1 MTDINHDNTVYPSS
15 SFSGSPYLY
24 GQVYTPSPDT
34 RLTQI
39 KDLAVPQLVRRTN
52 GRYTI
57 RFRFKGATSP
67 FLSVSTRSTDR
78 RTATMRQR
86 ELAATAKAFMLDRQ
100 EVSLQELTTHL
111 KSMAEQFLTDET
123 NDYWNGLEVATLV
136 DEKSNLK
143 ELAATQALS
152 LDQQKG
158 IRLALEVLTAA
169 QQRVDTGDTSGLIKL
184 TDGGG
189 DDNNHTD
196 ESTIGDS
203 TAILNN
209 EQGDRPA
216 VFTQVTA
223 PCSHSER
230 PAVESQPEVIHF
242 RPLESSRLDVNL
254 TSRRFKSLILQPSV
268 VFQELVTS
276 LLAEKVQILKS
287 SSYKDLS
294 SSLNTVSRFLPED
307 MDLMSRS
314 GWLAVRDAMLASE
327 VRPSTIN
334 KLLTKAKMCLD
345 YGLMNGQLEGRNPIE
360 RMKLTKDI
368 DSKRRAF
375 TDEELERLLV
385 RVEAEYQFTRHTAH
399 TTSEARRWASL
410 VSVITGA
417 RAAEVCH
424 LTKRDIVTLDNGL
437 VCIDIN
443 EDGEGKSVKNKH
455 SVRLVPLTDGA
466 YGFDLASFLEWV
478 YMQPEDEGPLF
489 GMTPSA
495 YSSWFNSRVITEA
508 LPDAENVSLHSLR
521 HWLATRMKERGVNL
535 VDAQGILGH
544 SSQSITYDLY
554 GKGHAV
560 GRLAEVLKTALL

>member
-1 MTDINHDNTVYPSS
+1 
-15 SFSGSPYLY
+15 
-24 GQVYTPSPDT
+24 
-34 RLTQI
+34 
-39 KDLAVPQLVRRTN
+39 
-52 GRYTI
+52 
-57 RFRFKGATSP
+57 
-67 FLSVSTRSTDR
+67 
-78 RTATMRQR
+78 MRQR
-86 ELAATAKAFMLDRQ
+86 ELAATAKAFMLDRP
-100 EVSLQELTTHL
+100 EVSLQELTEHL
-111 KSMAEQFLTDET
+111 RSMAEQFLTDASD
-123 NDYWNGLEVATLV
+123 DYWNGLEVATLV

-169 QQRVDTGDTSGLIKL
+169 QQRVDTGDTSGLIDIVMNNP
-184 TDGGG
+184 TDY
-189 DDNNHTD
+189 
-196 ESTIGDS
+196 STICDS
-203 TAILNN
+203 MAILSN
-209 EQGDRPA
+209 EQGVSTE
-216 VFTQVTA
+216 VFTQ
-223 PCSHSER
+223 ER
-230 PAVESQPEVIHF
+230 QPEVAICSF
-242 RPLESSRLDVNL
+242 S
-254 TSRRFKSLILQPSV
+254 
-268 VFQELVTS
+268 ELVSS
-276 LLAEKVQILKS
+276 LLAEKVQTLKS

-314 GWLAVRDAMLASE
+314 EWLAVRDAMLASE

-360 RMKLTKDI
+360 RMKLTKDT

-385 RVEAEYQFTRHTAH
+385 RVESEYQFTRHTAH

-410 VSVITGA
+410 VSVVTGA
-417 RAAEVCH
+417 RSAEVCH

-443 EDGEGKSVKNKH
+443 EDGDGKSVKNKH

-466 YGFDLASFLEWV
+466 YGFDLTSFLSWV
-478 YMQPEDEGPLF
+478 DMQPDEGPLF

-495 YSSWFNSRVITEA
+495 YSSWFNSRVLTEA
-508 LPDAENVSLHSLR
+508 LGDSQDVSLHSLR
-521 HWLATRMKERGVNL
+521 HWLATRMKKRGVNL

-560 GRLAEVLKTALL
+560 GRLADVLKTALL

>member
-24 GQVYTPSPDT
+24 GQVYTSSPDT

-39 KDLAVPQLVRRTN
+39 NLLSVAKPQLVRRAN

-57 RFRFKGATSP
+57 RFRLKGQTTP

-78 RTATMRQR
+78 RVATMRQR
-86 ELAATAKAFMLDRQ
+86 ELAATAKAFMLDRP
-100 EVSLQELTTHL
+100 EVSLQELTEHL
-111 KSMAEQFLTDET
+111 RSMAEQFLTDASD
-123 NDYWNGLEVATLV
+123 DYWNGLEVATLV

-169 QQRVDTGDTSGLIKL
+169 QQRVDTGDTSGLIDIVMNNP
-184 TDGGG
+184 TDY
-189 DDNNHTD
+189 
-196 ESTIGDS
+196 STICDS
-203 TAILNN
+203 MAILSN
-209 EQGDRPA
+209 EQGVSPE
-216 VFTQVTA
+216 VFTQ
-223 PCSHSER
+223 ER
-230 PAVESQPEVIHF
+230 QPEVAICSF
-242 RPLESSRLDVNL
+242 S
-254 TSRRFKSLILQPSV
+254 
-268 VFQELVTS
+268 ELVSS
-276 LLAEKVQILKS
+276 LLAEKVQTLKT

-314 GWLAVRDAMLASE
+314 EWLAVRDAMLAAE

-455 SVRLVPLTDGA
+455 SVRLVPLTDGVH
-466 YGFDLASFLEWV
+466 GFDLASFLSWV
-478 YMQPEDEGPLF
+478 DTQPDEGPLF

-495 YSSWFNSRVITEA
+495 YSSWFNSRVMTEA
-508 LPDAENVSLHSLR
+508 LGDAENVSLHSLR

>member
-1 MTDINHDNTVYPSS
+1 
-15 SFSGSPYLY
+15 
-24 GQVYTPSPDT
+24 
-34 RLTQI
+34 
-39 KDLAVPQLVRRTN
+39 
-52 GRYTI
+52 
-57 RFRFKGATSP
+57 
-67 FLSVSTRSTDR
+67 
-78 RTATMRQR
+78 MRQR
-86 ELAATAKAFMLDRQ
+86 ELAATAKAFMLDRP
-100 EVSLQELTTHL
+100 EVSLQELTEHL
-111 KSMAEQFLTDET
+111 RSMAEQFLTDASD
-123 NDYWNGLEVATLV
+123 DYWNGLEVATLV

-184 TDGGG
+184 IDGGVSQLT

-196 ESTIGDS
+196 YSTIGDS
-203 TAILNN
+203 MAILSN
-209 EQGDRPA
+209 EQGFSPQ

-230 PAVESQPEVIHF
+230 
-242 RPLESSRLDVNL
+242 
-254 TSRRFKSLILQPSV
+254 QPSV
-268 VFQELVTS
+268 VFSSLVSS
-276 LLAEKVQILKS
+276 LLAEKVQTLKS

-294 SSLNTVSRFLPED
+294 SSLNTVSRFLTTG

-314 GWLAVRDAMLASE
+314 EWLAVRDAMLAAE

-385 RVEAEYQFTRHTAH
+385 RVESEYQFTRHTAH

-410 VSVITGA
+410 VSVVTGA
-417 RAAEVCH
+417 RSAEVCH
-424 LTKRDIVTLDNGL
+424 LTKRDVVTLDNGL

-443 EDGEGKSVKNKH
+443 EDGDGKSVKNKH

-466 YGFDLASFLEWV
+466 CGLDLKSFLEWV
-478 YMQPEDEGPLF
+478 DMQPDEGPLF

-495 YSSWFNSRVITEA
+495 YSSWFNSRVLTEA

>member
-1 MTDINHDNTVYPSS
+1 MVFSS
-15 SFSGSPYLY
+15 
-24 GQVYTPSPDT
+24 
-34 RLTQI
+34 
-39 KDLAVPQLVRRTN
+39 LV
-52 GRYTI
+52 
-57 RFRFKGATSP
+57 S
-67 FLSVSTRSTDR
+67 
-78 RTATMRQR
+78 
-86 ELAATAKAFMLDRQ
+86 
-100 EVSLQELTTHL
+100 
-111 KSMAEQFLTDET
+111 
-123 NDYWNGLEVATLV
+123 
-136 DEKSNLK
+136 
-143 ELAATQALS
+143 
-152 LDQQKG
+152 
-158 IRLALEVLTAA
+158 
-169 QQRVDTGDTSGLIKL
+169 
-184 TDGGG
+184 
-189 DDNNHTD
+189 
-196 ESTIGDS
+196 
-203 TAILNN
+203 
-209 EQGDRPA
+209 
-216 VFTQVTA
+216 
-223 PCSHSER
+223 
-230 PAVESQPEVIHF
+230 
-242 RPLESSRLDVNL
+242 
-254 TSRRFKSLILQPSV
+254 
-268 VFQELVTS
+268 S
-276 LLAEKVQILKS
+276 LLAEKVQTLKS

-314 GWLAVRDAMLASE
+314 EWLAVRDAMLASE

-385 RVEAEYQFTRHTAH
+385 RVESEYQFTRHTAH

-410 VSVITGA
+410 VSVVTGA
-417 RAAEVCH
+417 RSAEVCH

-437 VCIDIN
+437 TCIDIN
-443 EDGEGKSVKNKH
+443 EDGDGKSVKNKH

-466 YGFDLASFLEWV
+466 CGFDLKSFLEWV
-478 YMQPEDEGPLF
+478 DTQPDDGGPLF

-495 YSSWFNSRVITEA
+495 YSSWFNSRVLTEA
-508 LPDAENVSLHSLR
+508 LGDAENVSLHSLR

>member
-1 MTDINHDNTVYPSS
+1 MTDINHDKTVYLSS

-39 KDLAVPQLVRRTN
+39 NLLGVAKPQLVRRAN

-57 RFRFKGATSP
+57 RFRLKGQTTP

-78 RTATMRQR
+78 RVATMRQR
-86 ELAATAKAFMLDRQ
+86 ELAATAKAFMLDRP
-100 EVSLQELTTHL
+100 EVSLQELTEHL
-111 KSMAEQFLTDET
+111 RSMAEQFLTDASD
-123 NDYWNGLEVATLV
+123 DYWNGLEVATLV

-184 TDGGG
+184 I

-196 ESTIGDS
+196 YSTIGDS
-203 TAILNN
+203 TSILKN
-209 EQGDRPA
+209 EQGDRPV
-216 VFTQVTA
+216 VFTQ
-223 PCSHSER
+223 ER
-230 PAVESQPEVIHF
+230 QPEVTICSF
-242 RPLESSRLDVNL
+242 S
-254 TSRRFKSLILQPSV
+254 
-268 VFQELVTS
+268 ELVSS
-276 LLAEKVQILKS
+276 LLAEKVQTLKS

-314 GWLAVRDAMLASE
+314 EWLAVRDAMLASE

-399 TTSEARRWASL
+399 TTSEARRWATL
-410 VSVITGA
+410 VSVVTGA
-417 RAAEVCH
+417 RSAEVCH
-424 LTKRDIVTLDNGL
+424 LIKRDIVTIDKM

-443 EDGEGKSVKNKH
+443 EDGDGKSVKNKH

-466 YGFDLASFLEWV
+466 YGFDLTSFLSWV
-478 YMQPEDEGPLF
+478 DAQPDDGPLF

-495 YSSWFNSRVITEA
+495 YSSWFNSRVLTEA
-508 LPDAENVSLHSLR
+508 LPDADNVSLHSLR

-535 VDAQGILGH
+535 VYAQGILGH

-560 GRLAEVLKTALL
+560 GRLADALNLALVGM

>member
-1 MTDINHDNTVYPSS
+1 
-15 SFSGSPYLY
+15 
-24 GQVYTPSPDT
+24 
-34 RLTQI
+34 
-39 KDLAVPQLVRRTN
+39 
-52 GRYTI
+52 
-57 RFRFKGATSP
+57 
-67 FLSVSTRSTDR
+67 
-78 RTATMRQR
+78 MRQR
-86 ELAATAKAFMLDRQ
+86 ELAATAKAFMLDRP
-100 EVSLQELTTHL
+100 EVSLQELTEHL
-111 KSMAEQFLTDET
+111 RSMAEQFLTDASD
-123 NDYWNGLEVATLV
+123 DYWNGLEVATLV

-184 TDGGG
+184 IDGGVSQLT

-196 ESTIGDS
+196 YSTIGDS
-203 TAILNN
+203 TSILKN
-209 EQGDRPA
+209 EQGDRPV
-216 VFTQVTA
+216 VFTQ
-223 PCSHSER
+223 ER
-230 PAVESQPEVIHF
+230 QPEVTIA
-242 RPLESSRLDVNL
+242 D
-254 TSRRFKSLILQPSV
+254 QPAICS
-268 VFQELVTS
+268 FSELVSS
-276 LLAEKVQILKS
+276 LLAEKVQTLKS

-314 GWLAVRDAMLASE
+314 EWLAVRDAMLASE

-360 RMKLTKDI
+360 RMKLTKDV

-399 TTSEARRWASL
+399 TTSEARRWATL
-410 VSVITGA
+410 VSVVTGA
-417 RAAEVCH
+417 RSAEVCH
-424 LTKRDIVTLDNGL
+424 LIKRDIVTIEKM

-443 EDGEGKSVKNKH
+443 EDGDGKSVKNKH

-466 YGFDLASFLEWV
+466 YGFDLTSFLSWV
-478 YMQPEDEGPLF
+478 DAQPDDGPLF

-495 YSSWFNSRVITEA
+495 YSSWFNSRVLTEA
-508 LPDAENVSLHSLR
+508 LPDADNVSLHSLR

-560 GRLAEVLKTALL
+560 GRLADALNLALVGM

>member
-1 MTDINHDNTVYPSS
+1 
-15 SFSGSPYLY
+15 
-24 GQVYTPSPDT
+24 
-34 RLTQI
+34 
-39 KDLAVPQLVRRTN
+39 
-52 GRYTI
+52 
-57 RFRFKGATSP
+57 
-67 FLSVSTRSTDR
+67 
-78 RTATMRQR
+78 MRQR
-86 ELAATAKAFMLDRQ
+86 ELAATAKAFMLDRP
-100 EVSLQELTTHL
+100 EVSLQELTEHL
-111 KSMAEQFLTDET
+111 RSMAEQFLTDASD
-123 NDYWNGLEVATLV
+123 DYWNGLEVATLV

-184 TDGGG
+184 I

-196 ESTIGDS
+196 YSTIGDS
-203 TAILNN
+203 TSILKN
-209 EQGDRPA
+209 EQGDRPV
-216 VFTQVTA
+216 VFTQ
-223 PCSHSER
+223 ER
-230 PAVESQPEVIHF
+230 QPEVTICSF
-242 RPLESSRLDVNL
+242 S
-254 TSRRFKSLILQPSV
+254 
-268 VFQELVTS
+268 ELVSS
-276 LLAEKVQILKS
+276 LLAEKVQTLKS

-314 GWLAVRDAMLASE
+314 EWLAVRDAMLASE

-360 RMKLTKDI
+360 RMKLTKDV

-399 TTSEARRWASL
+399 TTSEARRWATL
-410 VSVITGA
+410 VSVVTGA
-417 RAAEVCH
+417 RSAEVCH
-424 LTKRDIVTLDNGL
+424 LIKRDIVTIDKM

-443 EDGEGKSVKNKH
+443 EDGDGKSVKNKH

-466 YGFDLASFLEWV
+466 YGFDLTSFLSWV
-478 YMQPEDEGPLF
+478 DAQPDDGPLF

-495 YSSWFNSRVITEA
+495 YSSWFNSRVLTEA
-508 LPDAENVSLHSLR
+508 LPDADNVSLHSLR
-521 HWLATRMKERGVNL
+521 HWLATHMKERGVNL

-560 GRLAEVLKTALL
+560 GRLADALNLALVGM

>member
-1 MTDINHDNTVYPSS
+1 MTDINYDNTVYPSS

-24 GQVYTPSPDT
+24 QQVYTSSPDT

-39 KDLAVPQLVRRTN
+39 SLLSVAKPQLVRRAN

-57 RFRFKGATSP
+57 RFRLKGQTTP

-78 RTATMRQR
+78 RVATMRQR
-86 ELAATAKAFMLDRQ
+86 ELAATAKAFMLDRP
-100 EVSLQELTTHL
+100 EVSLQELTDHL
-111 KSMAEQFLTDET
+111 RSMAEQFLTDASD
-123 NDYWNGLEVATLV
+123 DYWNGLEVATLV

-169 QQRVDTGDTSGLIKL
+169 QQRVDTGDTSGLIDIVMNNP
-184 TDGGG
+184 TDY
-189 DDNNHTD
+189 
-196 ESTIGDS
+196 STICDS
-203 TAILNN
+203 MAILSN
-209 EQGDRPA
+209 EQGVSPE
-216 VFTQVTA
+216 VFTQ
-223 PCSHSER
+223 ER
-230 PAVESQPEVIHF
+230 QPEVAICSF
-242 RPLESSRLDVNL
+242 S
-254 TSRRFKSLILQPSV
+254 
-268 VFQELVTS
+268 ELVSS
-276 LLAEKVQILKS
+276 LLAEKVQTLKS

-314 GWLAVRDAMLASE
+314 EWLAVRDAMLASE

-410 VSVITGA
+410 VSVVSGA
-417 RAAEVCH
+417 RSAEVCH

-437 VCIDIN
+437 TCIDIN
-443 EDGEGKSVKNKH
+443 EDGDGKSVKNKH

-466 YGFDLASFLEWV
+466 CGLDLKSFLEWV
-478 YMQPEDEGPLF
+478 DTQPDDGGPLF

-495 YSSWFNSRVITEA
+495 YSSWFNSRVLTEA
-508 LPDAENVSLHSLR
+508 LGDAENVSLHSLR

>member
-24 GQVYTPSPDT
+24 QQVYTSSPDT

-39 KDLAVPQLVRRTN
+39 NLLSVAKPQLVRRAN

-57 RFRFKGATSP
+57 RFRLKGQTTP

-78 RTATMRQR
+78 RVATMRQR
-86 ELAATAKAFMLDRQ
+86 ELAATAKSFMLDRPD
-100 EVSLQELTTHL
+100 VSLQELTDHL
-111 KSMAEQFLTDET
+111 RSMAEQFLTDASD
-123 NDYWNGLEVATLV
+123 DYWNGLEVATLV

-169 QQRVDTGDTSGLIKL
+169 QQRVDTGDISGLIDIVMNNP
-184 TDGGG
+184 TDY
-189 DDNNHTD
+189 
-196 ESTIGDS
+196 STICDS
-203 TAILNN
+203 MAILSN
-209 EQGDRPA
+209 EQGVSTE
-216 VFTQVTA
+216 VFTQE
-223 PCSHSER
+223 C
-230 PAVESQPEVIHF
+230 QPEVAICSF
-242 RPLESSRLDVNL
+242 S
-254 TSRRFKSLILQPSV
+254 
-268 VFQELVTS
+268 ELVSS
-276 LLAEKVQILKS
+276 LLAEKVQTLKS

-314 GWLAVRDAMLASE
+314 EWLAVRDAMLASE

-360 RMKLTKDI
+360 RMKLTKDT

-375 TDEELERLLV
+375 TDDELEGLLG
-385 RVEAEYQFTRHTAH
+385 RVEAEYQFTRHTAQ
-399 TTSEARRWASL
+399 TSSEARRWASL
-410 VSVITGA
+410 VSVVTGA
-417 RAAEVCH
+417 RSAEVCH

-478 YMQPEDEGPLF
+478 YMQPDEGPLF

-495 YSSWFNSRVITEA
+495 YSSWFNSRVLTEA

>member
-1 MTDINHDNTVYPSS
+1 
-15 SFSGSPYLY
+15 
-24 GQVYTPSPDT
+24 
-34 RLTQI
+34 
-39 KDLAVPQLVRRTN
+39 
-52 GRYTI
+52 
-57 RFRFKGATSP
+57 
-67 FLSVSTRSTDR
+67 
-78 RTATMRQR
+78 MRQR
-86 ELAATAKAFMLDRQ
+86 ELAATAKAFMLDRP
-100 EVSLQELTTHL
+100 EVSLQELTAHL
-111 KSMAEQFLTDET
+111 RSMAEQFLTDASD
-123 NDYWNGLEVATLV
+123 DYWNGLEVATLV

-184 TDGGG
+184 TDGGVSQLT
-189 DDNNHTD
+189 DDNNLTD
-196 ESTIGDS
+196 DSTIGDYTS
-203 TAILNN
+203 ILNN

-216 VFTQVTA
+216 VFTQ
-223 PCSHSER
+223 ER
-230 PAVESQPEVIHF
+230 QS
-242 RPLESSRLDVNL
+242 
-254 TSRRFKSLILQPSV
+254 SV
-268 VFQELVTS
+268 VFSSLVSS
-276 LLAEKVQILKS
+276 LLAEKVQTLKT

-314 GWLAVRDAMLASE
+314 GWLAVRNSMLASE

-345 YGLMNGQLEGRNPIE
+345 YALMNGHLEGRNPIE
-360 RMKLTKDI
+360 RMKLVKDI

-375 TDEELERLLV
+375 TDEELDRLLG
-385 RVEAEYQFTRHTAH
+385 RVESEYQFTRHTAH

-466 YGFDLASFLEWV
+466 YGFDLASFLSWV
-478 YMQPEDEGPLF
+478 DTQPDEGPLF

-495 YSSWFNSRVITEA
+495 YSSWFNSRVMTEA
-508 LPDAENVSLHSLR
+508 LGDAENVSLHSLR
-521 HWLATRMKERGVNL
+521 HWLATCMKERGVNL

>member
-24 GQVYTPSPDT
+24 QQVYTSSPDT

-39 KDLAVPQLVRRTN
+39 NLLSVAKPQLVRRAN

-57 RFRFKGATSP
+57 RFRLKGQTTP

-78 RTATMRQR
+78 RVATMRQR
-86 ELAATAKAFMLDRQ
+86 ELAATAKAFMLDRP
-100 EVSLQELTTHL
+100 EVSLQELTEHL
-111 KSMAEQFLTDET
+111 RSMAEQFLTDASD
-123 NDYWNGLEVATLV
+123 DYWNGLEVATLV

-184 TDGGG
+184 I
-189 DDNNHTD
+189 DDNNLTD
-196 ESTIGDS
+196 DSTIGDS
-203 TAILNN
+203 TSILNN

-216 VFTQVTA
+216 VFTQ
-223 PCSHSER
+223 ER
-230 PAVESQPEVIHF
+230 QS
-242 RPLESSRLDVNL
+242 
-254 TSRRFKSLILQPSV
+254 SV
-268 VFQELVTS
+268 VFSSLVSS
-276 LLAEKVQILKS
+276 LLAEKVQTLKT

-314 GWLAVRDAMLASE
+314 GWLAVRDSMLASE

-385 RVEAEYQFTRHTAH
+385 RVESEYQFTRHTAH

-410 VSVITGA
+410 VSVVTGA
-417 RAAEVCH
+417 RSAEVCH

-443 EDGEGKSVKNKH
+443 EDGDGKSVKNKH

-466 YGFDLASFLEWV
+466 CGLDLKSFLEWV
-478 YMQPEDEGPLF
+478 DMQPDEGPLF

-495 YSSWFNSRVITEA
+495 YSSWFNSRVLTEA
-508 LPDAENVSLHSLR
+508 LGDSQDVSLHSLR

-560 GRLAEVLKTALL
+560 QRLAEVLKTALL

>member
-1 MTDINHDNTVYPSS
+1 
-15 SFSGSPYLY
+15 
-24 GQVYTPSPDT
+24 
-34 RLTQI
+34 
-39 KDLAVPQLVRRTN
+39 
-52 GRYTI
+52 
-57 RFRFKGATSP
+57 
-67 FLSVSTRSTDR
+67 
-78 RTATMRQR
+78 MRQR
-86 ELAATAKAFMLDRQ
+86 ELAATAKAFMLDKPD
-100 EVSLQELTTHL
+100 VSLQELTAHL
-111 KSMAEQFLTDET
+111 RSMAEQFLTDASD
-123 NDYWNGLEVATLV
+123 DYWNGLEVATLV

-184 TDGGG
+184 IDGGVSQLT

-196 ESTIGDS
+196 YSTISDS
-203 TAILNN
+203 TSILKN
-209 EQGDRPA
+209 EQGGRPA
-216 VFTQVTA
+216 VFTQ
-223 PCSHSER
+223 ER
-230 PAVESQPEVIHF
+230 
-242 RPLESSRLDVNL
+242 
-254 TSRRFKSLILQPSV
+254 QPSV
-268 VFQELVTS
+268 VFSSLVSS
-276 LLAEKVQILKS
+276 LLAEKVQTLKS

-294 SSLNTVSRFLPED
+294 SSLNTVSRFLPEN

-314 GWLAVRDAMLASE
+314 EWLAVRDAMLAAE

-345 YGLMNGQLEGRNPIE
+345 YALMNGHLEGRNPIE
-360 RMKLTKDI
+360 RMKLVKDV

-375 TDEELERLLV
+375 TDEELEGLLI

-399 TTSEARRWASL
+399 TSSEARRWASL
-410 VSVITGA
+410 VSVVTGA
-417 RAAEVCH
+417 RSAEVCH

-466 YGFDLASFLEWV
+466 YGFDLASFLSWV
-478 YMQPEDEGPLF
+478 NTQSDEGPLF

-495 YSSWFNSRVITEA
+495 YSSWFNSRVLTEA
-508 LPDAENVSLHSLR
+508 LGDAENVSLHSLR

-560 GRLAEVLKTALL
+560 GRLADVLKTALL

>member
-1 MTDINHDNTVYPSS
+1 
-15 SFSGSPYLY
+15 
-24 GQVYTPSPDT
+24 
-34 RLTQI
+34 
-39 KDLAVPQLVRRTN
+39 
-52 GRYTI
+52 
-57 RFRFKGATSP
+57 
-67 FLSVSTRSTDR
+67 
-78 RTATMRQR
+78 MRQR
-86 ELAATAKAFMLDRQ
+86 ELAVTAKAFLLDKPD
-100 EVSLQELTTHL
+100 VSLQELTAHL
-111 KSMAEQFLTDET
+111 RSMAEQFLTDASD
-123 NDYWNGLEVATLV
+123 DYWNGLEVATLV

-169 QQRVDTGDTSGLIKL
+169 QQRVDTGDTSGLIDIVMNNP
-184 TDGGG
+184 TDY
-189 DDNNHTD
+189 
-196 ESTIGDS
+196 STICDS
-203 TAILNN
+203 TAILSN
-209 EQGDRPA
+209 EQGVSTE

-230 PAVESQPEVIHF
+230 QPEVAICSF
-242 RPLESSRLDVNL
+242 S
-254 TSRRFKSLILQPSV
+254 
-268 VFQELVTS
+268 ELVSS
-276 LLAEKVQILKS
+276 LLAEKVQTLKS

-314 GWLAVRDAMLASE
+314 EWLAVRDAMLAAE

-368 DSKRRAF
+368 DSRRRAF

-385 RVEAEYQFTRHTAH
+385 RVEAEYQFTRHTAQ
-399 TTSEARRWASL
+399 TSSEARRWASL

-455 SVRLVPLTDGA
+455 SVRLAPLTDGA
-466 YGFDLASFLEWV
+466 YGFDLASFLSWV
-478 YMQPEDEGPLF
+478 DTQPDDGGPLF

-495 YSSWFNSRVITEA
+495 YSSWFNSRVLTEA

-560 GRLAEVLKTALL
+560 KRLADALKIALL

>member
-1 MTDINHDNTVYPSS
+1 
-15 SFSGSPYLY
+15 
-24 GQVYTPSPDT
+24 
-34 RLTQI
+34 
-39 KDLAVPQLVRRTN
+39 
-52 GRYTI
+52 
-57 RFRFKGATSP
+57 
-67 FLSVSTRSTDR
+67 
-78 RTATMRQR
+78 MRQR
-86 ELAATAKAFMLDRQ
+86 ELAVTAKAFLLDKPD
-100 EVSLQELTTHL
+100 VSLQELTEHL
-111 KSMAEQFLTDET
+111 RSMAEQFLTDASD
-123 NDYWNGLEVATLV
+123 DYWNGLDVATLV

-184 TDGGG
+184 IDDGVSQLT
-189 DDNNHTD
+189 DNNHTD
-196 ESTIGDS
+196 YSTIGDS
-203 TAILNN
+203 TAILSN
-209 EQGDRPA
+209 EQGVSTV
-216 VFTQVTA
+216 VFTQ
-223 PCSHSER
+223 ER
-230 PAVESQPEVIHF
+230 QPEVTIA
-242 RPLESSRLDVNL
+242 D
-254 TSRRFKSLILQPSV
+254 QPAICS
-268 VFQELVTS
+268 FSELVSS
-276 LLAEKVQILKS
+276 LLAEKVQTLKS

-314 GWLAVRDAMLASE
+314 EWLAVRDSMLSAE

-410 VSVITGA
+410 VSVVTGA
-417 RAAEVCH
+417 RSAEVCH

-437 VCIDIN
+437 TCIDIN
-443 EDGEGKSVKNKH
+443 EDGDGKSVKNKH

-466 YGFDLASFLEWV
+466 CGLDLKSFLEWV
-478 YMQPEDEGPLF
+478 DMQPDDGGPLF

-495 YSSWFNSRVITEA
+495 YSSWFNSRVLTEA
-508 LPDAENVSLHSLR
+508 LGDATDVSLHSLR

-560 GRLAEVLKTALL
+560 GRLADVLKTALL

>member
-24 GQVYTPSPDT
+24 QQVCTSSPDT

-39 KDLAVPQLVRRTN
+39 KDLAVPQLVRRAN

-57 RFRFKGATSP
+57 RFRLKGQTIP

-78 RTATMRQR
+78 RVATMRQR
-86 ELAATAKAFMLDRQ
+86 ELAATAKSFMLDRPD
-100 EVSLQELTTHL
+100 VSLQELTDHL
-111 KSMAEQFLTDET
+111 RSMAEQFLTDASD
-123 NDYWNGLEVATLV
+123 DYWNGLEVATLV

-184 TDGGG
+184 I

-196 ESTIGDS
+196 YSTIGDS
-203 TAILNN
+203 TSILKN

-216 VFTQVTA
+216 VFTQ
-223 PCSHSER
+223 ER
-230 PAVESQPEVIHF
+230 QPEVTTTGAQQAICSF
-242 RPLESSRLDVNL
+242 S
-254 TSRRFKSLILQPSV
+254 
-268 VFQELVTS
+268 ELVSS
-276 LLAEKVQILKS
+276 LLAEKVQTLKS

-314 GWLAVRDAMLASE
+314 EWLAVRDSMLAAE

-410 VSVITGA
+410 VSVVTGA
-417 RAAEVCH
+417 RSAEVCH

-443 EDGEGKSVKNKH
+443 EDGDGKSVKNKH

-466 YGFDLASFLEWV
+466 CGFDLKSFLEWV
-478 YMQPEDEGPLF
+478 DTQPDDGGPLF

-495 YSSWFNSRVITEA
+495 YSSWFNSRVLTEA
-508 LPDAENVSLHSLR
+508 LGDAENVSLHSLR

>member
-1 MTDINHDNTVYPSS
+1 MTDINYDNTVYPSS

-24 GQVYTPSPDT
+24 QQVYTSSPDT

-39 KDLAVPQLVRRTN
+39 KDLAVPQLVRRAN

-57 RFRFKGATSP
+57 RFRLKGQTTP

-78 RTATMRQR
+78 RVATMRQR
-86 ELAATAKAFMLDRQ
+86 ELAATAKAFMLDRP
-100 EVSLQELTTHL
+100 EVSLQELTAHL
-111 KSMAEQFLTDET
+111 RSMAEQFLTDASD
-123 NDYWNGLEVATLV
+123 DYWNGLEVATLV

-184 TDGGG
+184 IDGGVSQLT

-196 ESTIGDS
+196 YSTIGDS
-203 TAILNN
+203 TSILKN

-216 VFTQVTA
+216 VFTQ
-223 PCSHSER
+223 ER
-230 PAVESQPEVIHF
+230 
-242 RPLESSRLDVNL
+242 
-254 TSRRFKSLILQPSV
+254 QPSV
-268 VFQELVTS
+268 VFSSLVSS
-276 LLAEKVQILKS
+276 LLAEKVQTLKS

-314 GWLAVRDAMLASE
+314 GWLAVRDSMLASE

-385 RVEAEYQFTRHTAH
+385 RVESEYQFTRHTAH

-410 VSVITGA
+410 VSVVTGA
-417 RAAEVCH
+417 RSAEVCH

-437 VCIDIN
+437 TCIDIN
-443 EDGEGKSVKNKH
+443 EDGDGKSVKNKH

-466 YGFDLASFLEWV
+466 CGFDLKSFLEWV
-478 YMQPEDEGPLF
+478 DTQPDDGGPLF

-495 YSSWFNSRVITEA
+495 YSSWFNSRVLTEA
-508 LPDAENVSLHSLR
+508 LGDAENVSLHSLR

-560 GRLAEVLKTALL
+560 GRLADVLKTALL

>member
-24 GQVYTPSPDT
+24 QQVCTSSPDT

-39 KDLAVPQLVRRTN
+39 KDLAVPQLVRRAN

-57 RFRFKGATSP
+57 RFRLKGQTIP
-67 FLSVSTRSTDR
+67 FLSISTRSTDR
-78 RTATMRQR
+78 RVATMRQR
-86 ELAATAKAFMLDRQ
+86 ELAATAKAFMLDRP
-100 EVSLQELTTHL
+100 EVSLQELTEHL
-111 KSMAEQFLTDET
+111 RSMAEQFLTDASD
-123 NDYWNGLEVATLV
+123 DYWNGLEVATLV

-184 TDGGG
+184 IDGGVSQLT
-189 DDNNHTD
+189 DDDNHTD
-196 ESTIGDS
+196 YSTIGDS
-203 TAILNN
+203 SSILNN

-216 VFTQVTA
+216 VFTQ
-223 PCSHSER
+223 ER
-230 PAVESQPEVIHF
+230 QS
-242 RPLESSRLDVNL
+242 
-254 TSRRFKSLILQPSV
+254 SV
-268 VFQELVTS
+268 VFSSLVSS
-276 LLAEKVQILKS
+276 LLAEKVQTLKS

-314 GWLAVRDAMLASE
+314 EWLAVRDAMLASE

-385 RVEAEYQFTRHTAH
+385 RVESEYQFTRHTAH

-410 VSVITGA
+410 VSVVTGA
-417 RAAEVCH
+417 RSAEVCH

-443 EDGEGKSVKNKH
+443 EDGDGKSVKNKH

-466 YGFDLASFLEWV
+466 YGFDLASFLSWV
-478 YMQPEDEGPLF
+478 DTQPDEGPLF

-495 YSSWFNSRVITEA
+495 YSSWFNSRVMTEA
-508 LPDAENVSLHSLR
+508 LGDAENVSLHSLR

>member
-1 MTDINHDNTVYPSS
+1 MTDINHDNTVYPYS

-39 KDLAVPQLVRRTN
+39 KDLAVPQLVRRAN

-57 RFRFKGATSP
+57 RLRLKGDTKP

-78 RTATMRQR
+78 RVAVMRQR
-86 ELAATAKAFMLDRQ
+86 ELAATAKAFMLDEP
-100 EVSLQELTTHL
+100 EVSLQALTAHL
-111 KSMAEQFLTDET
+111 RVMAEQFLTDASD
-123 NDYWNGLEVATLV
+123 DYWNGVDVATLV
-136 DEKSNLK
+136 DEKSNLR

-184 TDGGG
+184 VSGG
-189 DDNNHTD
+189 DDNNPTD
-196 ESTIGDS
+196 YSTIGGS
-203 TAILNN
+203 TSILSN
-209 EQGDRPA
+209 EQGVSPE
-216 VFTQVTA
+216 VFTQERQVTTA
-223 PCSHSER
+223 ICSFS
-230 PAVESQPEVIHF
+230 
-242 RPLESSRLDVNL
+242 
-254 TSRRFKSLILQPSV
+254 
-268 VFQELVTS
+268 ELVSS
-276 LLAEKVQILKS
+276 LLAEKVQTLKA

-294 SSLNTVSRFLPED
+294 SSLNTVSRFLTSG

-314 GWLAVRDAMLASE
+314 EWLAVRDAMLSAE

-345 YGLMNGQLEGRNPIE
+345 YGLMNGQLKGRNPIE
-360 RMKLTKDI
+360 RMKLTKDV

-410 VSVITGA
+410 VSVVTGA
-417 RAAEVCH
+417 RSAEVCH

-443 EDGEGKSVKNKH
+443 EDGDGKSVKNKH
-455 SVRLVPLTDGA
+455 SVRLVPLTDGVC
-466 YGFDLASFLEWV
+466 GFSLKSFLKWV
-478 YMQPEDEGPLF
+478 DTQPADGPLF

-495 YSSWFNSRVITEA
+495 YSSWFNSRVLTEA
-508 LPDAENVSLHSLR
+508 LGDAENVSLHSLR

-560 GRLAEVLKTALL
+560 QRLAEVLEVALV

>member
-15 SFSGSPYLY
+15 SFSGSPYRY
-24 GQVYTPSPDT
+24 QQVYTSSPDT

-39 KDLAVPQLVRRTN
+39 NLLSVAKPQLVRRAN

-57 RFRFKGATSP
+57 RFRLKGQTTP

-78 RTATMRQR
+78 RVATMRQR
-86 ELAATAKAFMLDRQ
+86 ELAATAKAFMLDRP
-100 EVSLQELTTHL
+100 EVSLQELTEHL
-111 KSMAEQFLTDET
+111 RSMAEQFLTDASD
-123 NDYWNGLEVATLV
+123 DYWNGLEVATLV

-184 TDGGG
+184 I
-189 DDNNHTD
+189 DDNNLTD
-196 ESTIGDS
+196 DSTIGDS
-203 TAILNN
+203 TSILNN

-216 VFTQVTA
+216 VFTQ
-223 PCSHSER
+223 ER
-230 PAVESQPEVIHF
+230 QS
-242 RPLESSRLDVNL
+242 
-254 TSRRFKSLILQPSV
+254 SV
-268 VFQELVTS
+268 VFSSLVSS
-276 LLAEKVQILKS
+276 LLAEKVQTLKT

-314 GWLAVRDAMLASE
+314 GWLAVRDSMLASE
-327 VRPSTIN
+327 VIN

-385 RVEAEYQFTRHTAH
+385 RVE
-399 TTSEARRWASL
+399 
-410 VSVITGA
+410 
-417 RAAEVCH
+417 
-424 LTKRDIVTLDNGL
+424 
-437 VCIDIN
+437 
-443 EDGEGKSVKNKH
+443 
-455 SVRLVPLTDGA
+455 
-466 YGFDLASFLEWV
+466 
-478 YMQPEDEGPLF
+478 
-489 GMTPSA
+489 
-495 YSSWFNSRVITEA
+495 
-508 LPDAENVSLHSLR
+508 
-521 HWLATRMKERGVNL
+521 
-535 VDAQGILGH
+535 
-544 SSQSITYDLY
+544 
-554 GKGHAV
+554 
-560 GRLAEVLKTALL
+560 

>member
-1 MTDINHDNTVYPSS
+1 
-15 SFSGSPYLY
+15 
-24 GQVYTPSPDT
+24 
-34 RLTQI
+34 
-39 KDLAVPQLVRRTN
+39 
-52 GRYTI
+52 
-57 RFRFKGATSP
+57 
-67 FLSVSTRSTDR
+67 
-78 RTATMRQR
+78 MRQR
-86 ELAATAKAFMLDRQ
+86 ELAATAKAFLLDKP
-100 EVSLQELTTHL
+100 EVSLQELKEHL
-111 KSMAEQFLTDET
+111 RSMAEQFLTDASD
-123 NDYWNGLEVATLV
+123 DYWNGVEVATLV

-143 ELAATQALS
+143 ELAATRALS
-152 LDQQKG
+152 IDQQRG
-158 IRLALEVLTAA
+158 IKLALEVLTAA
-169 QQRVDTGDTSGLIKL
+169 QQRVDTGDTSSLIKL
-184 TDGGG
+184 IDGGVSQLT

-196 ESTIGDS
+196 YSTIGDS
-203 TAILNN
+203 MAILSN
-209 EQGDRPA
+209 EQGVSPE
-216 VFTQVTA
+216 VFTQ
-223 PCSHSER
+223 ER
-230 PAVESQPEVIHF
+230 QS
-242 RPLESSRLDVNL
+242 
-254 TSRRFKSLILQPSV
+254 SV
-268 VFQELVTS
+268 VFSSLVSS
-276 LLAEKVQILKS
+276 LLAEKVQTLKS

-294 SSLNTVSRFLPED
+294 SSLNTVSRFLPEN

-314 GWLAVRDAMLASE
+314 EWLAVRDAMLAAE

-360 RMKLTKDI
+360 RMKLVKDI

-375 TDEELERLLV
+375 TDEELERLLG

-466 YGFDLASFLEWV
+466 YGFDLASFLSWV
-478 YMQPEDEGPLF
+478 DEQPAEGSSLF

-495 YSSWFNSRVITEA
+495 YSSWFNSRVLTEA

-560 GRLAEVLKTALL
+560 KRLADALKTALL

>member
-1 MTDINHDNTVYPSS
+1 AT
-15 SFSGSPYLY
+15 
-24 GQVYTPSPDT
+24 
-34 RLTQI
+34 
-39 KDLAVPQLVRRTN
+39 PQLVRRTN
-52 GRYTI
+52 GRYTV
-57 RFRFKGATSP
+57 RFRLKGATSP

-78 RTATMRQR
+78 RVATMRQR
-86 ELAATAKAFMLDRQ
+86 ELAATAKAFMLDRP
-100 EVSLQELTTHL
+100 EVSLQELTEHL
-111 KSMAEQFLTDET
+111 RSMAEQFLTDASD
-123 NDYWNGLEVATLV
+123 DYWNGLEVATLV

-169 QQRVDTGDTSGLIKL
+169 QQRVDTGDTSGLIDIVMNNSRDSGTSNL
-184 TDGGG
+184 TDY
-189 DDNNHTD
+189 
-196 ESTIGDS
+196 STICDS
-203 TAILNN
+203 MAILKN
-209 EQGDRPA
+209 EQGDRPV
-216 VFTQVTA
+216 VFTQ
-223 PCSHSER
+223 ER
-230 PAVESQPEVIHF
+230 QPEVTIA
-242 RPLESSRLDVNL
+242 D
-254 TSRRFKSLILQPSV
+254 QPAICS
-268 VFQELVTS
+268 FSELVSS
-276 LLAEKVQILKS
+276 LLAEKVQTLKS

-314 GWLAVRDAMLASE
+314 EWLAVRDAMLASE

-360 RMKLTKDI
+360 RMKLTKDT

-410 VSVITGA
+410 LSVVTGA
-417 RAAEVCH
+417 RSAEVCH

-466 YGFDLASFLEWV
+466 YGFDLASFLSWV
-478 YMQPEDEGPLF
+478 NTQSDEGPLF

>member
-1 MTDINHDNTVYPSS
+1 MTDINHDSTVYSSS

-39 KDLAVPQLVRRTN
+39 NLLGVAKPQLVRRAN

-57 RFRFKGATSP
+57 RFRLKGQTTP

-78 RTATMRQR
+78 RVATMRQR
-86 ELAATAKAFMLDRQ
+86 ELAATAKAFMLDRP
-100 EVSLQELTTHL
+100 EVSLQELTEHL
-111 KSMAEQFLTDET
+111 RSMAEQFLTDASD
-123 NDYWNGLEVATLV
+123 DYWNGLEVATLV

-184 TDGGG
+184 I

-196 ESTIGDS
+196 YSTIGDS
-203 TAILNN
+203 TSILKN
-209 EQGDRPA
+209 EQGDRPV
-216 VFTQVTA
+216 VFTQ
-223 PCSHSER
+223 ER
-230 PAVESQPEVIHF
+230 QPEVTICSF
-242 RPLESSRLDVNL
+242 S
-254 TSRRFKSLILQPSV
+254 
-268 VFQELVTS
+268 ELVSS
-276 LLAEKVQILKS
+276 LLAEKVQTLKS

-314 GWLAVRDAMLASE
+314 EWLAVRDAMLASE

-360 RMKLTKDI
+360 RMKLTKDV

-399 TTSEARRWASL
+399 TTSEARRWATL
-410 VSVITGA
+410 VSVVTGA
-417 RAAEVCH
+417 RSAEVCH
-424 LTKRDIVTLDNGL
+424 LIKRDIVTIDKM

-443 EDGEGKSVKNKH
+443 EDGDGKSVKNKH

-466 YGFDLASFLEWV
+466 YGFDLTSFLSWV
-478 YMQPEDEGPLF
+478 DAQPDDGPLF

-495 YSSWFNSRVITEA
+495 YSSWFNSRVLTEA
-508 LPDAENVSLHSLR
+508 LPDADNVSLHSLR

-560 GRLAEVLKTALL
+560 GRLADALNLALVGM

>member
-39 KDLAVPQLVRRTN
+39 NLLGVAKPQLVRRAN

-57 RFRFKGATSP
+57 RFRLKGQTTP
-67 FLSVSTRSTDR
+67 FLSVSTRSTVR
-78 RTATMRQR
+78 RVATMRQR
-86 ELAATAKAFMLDRQ
+86 ELAATAKAFMLDRP
-100 EVSLQELTTHL
+100 EVSLQELTEHL
-111 KSMAEQFLTDET
+111 RSMAEQFLTDASD
-123 NDYWNGLEVATLV
+123 DYWNGLEVATLV

-184 TDGGG
+184 IDGGVSQLT

-196 ESTIGDS
+196 YSTIGDS
-203 TAILNN
+203 TSILKN
-209 EQGDRPA
+209 EQGDRPV
-216 VFTQVTA
+216 VFTQ
-223 PCSHSER
+223 ER
-230 PAVESQPEVIHF
+230 QPEVTIA
-242 RPLESSRLDVNL
+242 D
-254 TSRRFKSLILQPSV
+254 QPAICS
-268 VFQELVTS
+268 FSELVSS
-276 LLAEKVQILKS
+276 LLAEKVQTLKS

-314 GWLAVRDAMLASE
+314 EWLAVRDAMLASE

-385 RVEAEYQFTRHTAH
+385 RVESEYQFTRHTAH

-410 VSVITGA
+410 VSVVTGA
-417 RAAEVCH
+417 RSAEVCH

-466 YGFDLASFLEWV
+466 CGLDLKSFLEWV
-478 YMQPEDEGPLF
+478 DMQPDEGPLF

-495 YSSWFNSRVITEA
+495 YSSWFNSRVMTEA
-508 LPDAENVSLHSLR
+508 LGDATDVSLHSLR

>member
-15 SFSGSPYLY
+15 SFSGSPYRY
-24 GQVYTPSPDT
+24 QQVYTSSPDT

-39 KDLAVPQLVRRTN
+39 NLLSVAKPQLVRIAN

-57 RFRFKGATSP
+57 RFRLKGQTTP

-78 RTATMRQR
+78 RVATMRQR
-86 ELAATAKAFMLDRQ
+86 ELAATAKAFMLDRP
-100 EVSLQELTTHL
+100 EVSLQELTEHL
-111 KSMAEQFLTDET
+111 RSMAEQFLTDASD
-123 NDYWNGLEVATLV
+123 DYWNGLEVATLV

-184 TDGGG
+184 I
-189 DDNNHTD
+189 DDNNLTD
-196 ESTIGDS
+196 DSTIGDS
-203 TAILNN
+203 TSILNN

-216 VFTQVTA
+216 VFTQ
-223 PCSHSER
+223 ER
-230 PAVESQPEVIHF
+230 QS
-242 RPLESSRLDVNL
+242 
-254 TSRRFKSLILQPSV
+254 SV
-268 VFQELVTS
+268 VFSSLVSS
-276 LLAEKVQILKS
+276 LLAEKVQTLKA

-314 GWLAVRDAMLASE
+314 GWLAVRDSMLASE

-385 RVEAEYQFTRHTAH
+385 RVE
-399 TTSEARRWASL
+399 
-410 VSVITGA
+410 
-417 RAAEVCH
+417 
-424 LTKRDIVTLDNGL
+424 
-437 VCIDIN
+437 
-443 EDGEGKSVKNKH
+443 
-455 SVRLVPLTDGA
+455 
-466 YGFDLASFLEWV
+466 
-478 YMQPEDEGPLF
+478 
-489 GMTPSA
+489 
-495 YSSWFNSRVITEA
+495 
-508 LPDAENVSLHSLR
+508 
-521 HWLATRMKERGVNL
+521 
-535 VDAQGILGH
+535 
-544 SSQSITYDLY
+544 
-554 GKGHAV
+554 
-560 GRLAEVLKTALL
+560 

>member
-15 SFSGSPYLY
+15 YFSGSPYLY
-24 GQVYTPSPDT
+24 RQVYTSSPDT

-39 KDLAVPQLVRRTN
+39 NLLGVAKPQLVRRAN

-57 RFRFKGATSP
+57 RFRLKGQTTP

-78 RTATMRQR
+78 RVATMRQR
-86 ELAATAKAFMLDRQ
+86 ELAATAKAFMLDRP
-100 EVSLQELTTHL
+100 EVSLQELTEHL
-111 KSMAEQFLTDET
+111 RSMAEQFLTDASD
-123 NDYWNGLEVATLV
+123 DYWNGLEVATLV

-169 QQRVDTGDTSGLIKL
+169 QQRVDTGDTSGLIDIVMNNL
-184 TDGGG
+184 T
-189 DDNNHTD
+189 NN
-196 ESTIGDS
+196 STICDS
-203 TAILNN
+203 MAILSN
-209 EQGDRPA
+209 EQGVSPE
-216 VFTQVTA
+216 VFTR
-223 PCSHSER
+223 ER
-230 PAVESQPEVIHF
+230 
-242 RPLESSRLDVNL
+242 
-254 TSRRFKSLILQPSV
+254 QPSV
-268 VFQELVTS
+268 VFSSLVSS
-276 LLAEKVQILKS
+276 LLAEKVQTLKS

-314 GWLAVRDAMLASE
+314 EWLAVRDAMLASE

-360 RMKLTKDI
+360 RMKLTKDT

-385 RVEAEYQFTRHTAH
+385 RVEAEYQFTRHTAQ
-399 TTSEARRWASL
+399 TSSEARRWASL
-410 VSVITGA
+410 VSVVTGA
-417 RAAEVCH
+417 RSAEVCH

-443 EDGEGKSVKNKH
+443 EDGDGKSVKNKH
-455 SVRLVPLTDGA
+455 SVRLVPLTDGVH
-466 YGFDLASFLEWV
+466 GFDLKSFLEWV
-478 YMQPEDEGPLF
+478 DMQPDEGPLF

-495 YSSWFNSRVITEA
+495 YSSWFNSRVLTEA

-554 GKGHAV
+554 GRGHAV
-560 GRLAEVLKTALL
+560 QRLADALVMTHG

>member
-1 MTDINHDNTVYPSS
+1 
-15 SFSGSPYLY
+15 
-24 GQVYTPSPDT
+24 
-34 RLTQI
+34 
-39 KDLAVPQLVRRTN
+39 
-52 GRYTI
+52 
-57 RFRFKGATSP
+57 
-67 FLSVSTRSTDR
+67 
-78 RTATMRQR
+78 MRQR
-86 ELAATAKAFMLDRQ
+86 ELAATAKAFMLDRP
-100 EVSLQELTTHL
+100 EVSLQELTEHL
-111 KSMAEQFLTDET
+111 RSMAEQFLTDASD
-123 NDYWNGLEVATLV
+123 DYWNGLEVATLV

-184 TDGGG
+184 IDGGVSQLT

-196 ESTIGDS
+196 YSTIGDS
-203 TAILNN
+203 TSILKN
-209 EQGDRPA
+209 EQGDRPV
-216 VFTQVTA
+216 VFTQ
-223 PCSHSER
+223 ER
-230 PAVESQPEVIHF
+230 QPEVTIA
-242 RPLESSRLDVNL
+242 D
-254 TSRRFKSLILQPSV
+254 QPAICS
-268 VFQELVTS
+268 FSELVSS
-276 LLAEKVQILKS
+276 LLAEKVQTLKS

-314 GWLAVRDAMLASE
+314 EWLAVRDAMLASE

-334 KLLTKAKMCLD
+334 KLLTKTKMCLD

-410 VSVITGA
+410 VSVVTGA
-417 RAAEVCH
+417 RSAEVCH

-443 EDGEGKSVKNKH
+443 EDGDGKSVKNKH

-466 YGFDLASFLEWV
+466 CGLDLKSFLEWV
-478 YMQPEDEGPLF
+478 DMQPDEGPLF

-495 YSSWFNSRVITEA
+495 YSSWFNSRVLTEA
-508 LPDAENVSLHSLR
+508 LGDSQDVSLHSLR

-560 GRLAEVLKTALL
+560 QRLAEVLEVALV

>member
-1 MTDINHDNTVYPSS
+1 MTDINHDNTVCPSN

-24 GQVYTPSPDT
+24 QQVCTSSPDT

-39 KDLAVPQLVRRTN
+39 KDLAVPQLVRRAN

-57 RFRFKGATSP
+57 RFRLKGQTTP

-78 RTATMRQR
+78 RVATMRQR
-86 ELAATAKAFMLDRQ
+86 ELAATAKAFMLDRP
-100 EVSLQELTTHL
+100 EVSLQELTEHL
-111 KSMAEQFLTDET
+111 LSMAEQFLTDASD
-123 NDYWNGLEVATLV
+123 DYWNGLEVATLV

-169 QQRVDTGDTSGLIKL
+169 QQRVDTGDASGLIKL
-184 TDGGG
+184 I

-196 ESTIGDS
+196 YSTIGDS
-203 TAILNN
+203 TSILKN

-216 VFTQVTA
+216 VFTQ
-223 PCSHSER
+223 ER
-230 PAVESQPEVIHF
+230 
-242 RPLESSRLDVNL
+242 
-254 TSRRFKSLILQPSV
+254 QPSV
-268 VFQELVTS
+268 VFSSLVSS
-276 LLAEKVQILKS
+276 LLAEKVQTLKS

-314 GWLAVRDAMLASE
+314 EWLAVRDSMLAAE

-385 RVEAEYQFTRHTAH
+385 RVESEYQFTRHTAH

-410 VSVITGA
+410 VSVVTGA
-417 RAAEVCH
+417 RSAEVCH

-437 VCIDIN
+437 TCIDIN
-443 EDGEGKSVKNKH
+443 EDGDGKSVKNKH

-466 YGFDLASFLEWV
+466 CGFDLKSFLEWV
-478 YMQPEDEGPLF
+478 DMQPDEGPLF

-495 YSSWFNSRVITEA
+495 YSSWFNSRVLTEA
-508 LPDAENVSLHSLR
+508 LGDAENVSLHSLR

-560 GRLAEVLKTALL
+560 QRLADALAVTFG

>member
-1 MTDINHDNTVYPSS
+1 
-15 SFSGSPYLY
+15 
-24 GQVYTPSPDT
+24 
-34 RLTQI
+34 
-39 KDLAVPQLVRRTN
+39 
-52 GRYTI
+52 
-57 RFRFKGATSP
+57 
-67 FLSVSTRSTDR
+67 
-78 RTATMRQR
+78 MRQR
-86 ELAATAKAFMLDRQ
+86 ELAATAKAFMLDRP
-100 EVSLQELTTHL
+100 EVSLQELTDHL
-111 KSMAEQFLTDET
+111 RSMAEQFLTDASD
-123 NDYWNGLEVATLV
+123 DYWNGLEVATLV

-169 QQRVDTGDTSGLIKL
+169 QQRVDTGDTSGLIDIVMNNP
-184 TDGGG
+184 TDY
-189 DDNNHTD
+189 
-196 ESTIGDS
+196 STICDS
-203 TAILNN
+203 MAILSN
-209 EQGDRPA
+209 EQGVSPE
-216 VFTQVTA
+216 VFTQ
-223 PCSHSER
+223 ER
-230 PAVESQPEVIHF
+230 QPEVAICSF
-242 RPLESSRLDVNL
+242 S
-254 TSRRFKSLILQPSV
+254 
-268 VFQELVTS
+268 ELVSS
-276 LLAEKVQILKS
+276 LLAEKVQTLKS

-314 GWLAVRDAMLASE
+314 EWLAVRDAMLASE

-410 VSVITGA
+410 VSVVSGA
-417 RAAEVCH
+417 RSAEVCH

-437 VCIDIN
+437 TCIDIN
-443 EDGEGKSVKNKH
+443 EDGDGKSVKNKH

-466 YGFDLASFLEWV
+466 CGLDLKSFLEWV
-478 YMQPEDEGPLF
+478 DTQPDDGGPLF

-495 YSSWFNSRVITEA
+495 YSSWFNSRVLTEA
-508 LPDAENVSLHSLR
+508 LGDAENVSLHSLR

>member
-24 GQVYTPSPDT
+24 QQVYTSSPDT

-39 KDLAVPQLVRRTN
+39 NLLGVACSLLAKPQLVRRAN

-57 RFRFKGATSP
+57 RFRLKGQTIP

-78 RTATMRQR
+78 RVATMRQR
-86 ELAATAKAFMLDRQ
+86 ELAATAKSFMLDRPD
-100 EVSLQELTTHL
+100 VSLQELTEHL
-111 KSMAEQFLTDET
+111 RSMAEQFLTDASD
-123 NDYWNGLEVATLV
+123 DYWNGLEVATLV

-184 TDGGG
+184 IDGGVSQLT

-196 ESTIGDS
+196 YSTIGDS
-203 TAILNN
+203 TSILKN

-216 VFTQVTA
+216 VFTQE
-223 PCSHSER
+223 PQS
-230 PAVESQPEVIHF
+230 
-242 RPLESSRLDVNL
+242 
-254 TSRRFKSLILQPSV
+254 SV
-268 VFQELVTS
+268 VFSSLVSS
-276 LLAEKVQILKS
+276 LLAEKVQTLKT

-314 GWLAVRDAMLASE
+314 GWLAVRDSMLASE

-334 KLLTKAKMCLD
+334 KLLTKVKMCLD

-410 VSVITGA
+410 VSVVTGA
-417 RAAEVCH
+417 RSAEVCH

-437 VCIDIN
+437 TCIDIN
-443 EDGEGKSVKNKH
+443 EDGDGKSVKNKH

-466 YGFDLASFLEWV
+466 CGFDLKSFLEWV
-478 YMQPEDEGPLF
+478 DTQPDDGGPLF

-495 YSSWFNSRVITEA
+495 YSSWFNSRVLTEA
-508 LPDAENVSLHSLR
+508 LGDSQDVSLHSLR

-560 GRLAEVLKTALL
+560 GRLADVLKTALL

>member
-1 MTDINHDNTVYPSS
+1 
-15 SFSGSPYLY
+15 
-24 GQVYTPSPDT
+24 
-34 RLTQI
+34 
-39 KDLAVPQLVRRTN
+39 
-52 GRYTI
+52 
-57 RFRFKGATSP
+57 
-67 FLSVSTRSTDR
+67 
-78 RTATMRQR
+78 MRQR
-86 ELAATAKAFMLDRQ
+86 ELAATAKAFMLDRP
-100 EVSLQELTTHL
+100 EVSLQELTEHL
-111 KSMAEQFLTDET
+111 RSMAEQFLTDASD
-123 NDYWNGLEVATLV
+123 DYWNGLEVATLV

-169 QQRVDTGDTSGLIKL
+169 QQRVDTGDTSSLIKL
-184 TDGGG
+184 IDGGVSQLT

-196 ESTIGDS
+196 YSTISDS
-203 TAILNN
+203 SAILKN

-230 PAVESQPEVIHF
+230 HPEVTIA
-242 RPLESSRLDVNL
+242 D
-254 TSRRFKSLILQPSV
+254 QPAICS
-268 VFQELVTS
+268 FSELVSS
-276 LLAEKVQILKS
+276 LLAEKVQTLKS

-307 MDLMSRS
+307 MGLMSRS
-314 GWLAVRDAMLASE
+314 GWLAVRDSMLASE

-360 RMKLTKDI
+360 RMKLTKDT

-375 TDEELERLLV
+375 TDDELDGLLV

-410 VSVITGA
+410 VSVVTGA
-417 RAAEVCH
+417 RSAEVCH

-437 VCIDIN
+437 TCIDIN
-443 EDGEGKSVKNKH
+443 EDGDGKSVKNKH

-466 YGFDLASFLEWV
+466 CGFDLKSFLEWV
-478 YMQPEDEGPLF
+478 DMQPDDGGPLF

-495 YSSWFNSRVITEA
+495 YSSWFNSRVLTEA
-508 LPDAENVSLHSLR
+508 LGDAENVSLHSLR

-560 GRLAEVLKTALL
+560 QRLADALAVTFG

>member
-24 GQVYTPSPDT
+24 QQVHTPSPDT

-39 KDLAVPQLVRRTN
+39 KDLATPQLVRRTN
-52 GRYTI
+52 GRYTV
-57 RFRFKGATSP
+57 RFRLKGATSP

-78 RTATMRQR
+78 RVATMRQR
-86 ELAATAKAFMLDRQ
+86 ELAATAKAFMLDRP
-100 EVSLQELTTHL
+100 EVSLQELTEHL
-111 KSMAEQFLTDET
+111 RSMAEQFLTDASD
-123 NDYWNGLEVATLV
+123 DYWNGLEVATLV

-169 QQRVDTGDTSGLIKL
+169 QQRVDTGDTSGLIDIVMNNSRDSGTSNL
-184 TDGGG
+184 TDY
-189 DDNNHTD
+189 
-196 ESTIGDS
+196 STICDS
-203 TAILNN
+203 MAILKN
-209 EQGDRPA
+209 EQGDRPV
-216 VFTQVTA
+216 VFTQ
-223 PCSHSER
+223 ER
-230 PAVESQPEVIHF
+230 QPEVTIA
-242 RPLESSRLDVNL
+242 D
-254 TSRRFKSLILQPSV
+254 QPAICS
-268 VFQELVTS
+268 FSELVSS
-276 LLAEKVQILKS
+276 LLAEKVQTLKS

-314 GWLAVRDAMLASE
+314 EWLAVRDAMLASE

-360 RMKLTKDI
+360 RMKLTKDT

-410 VSVITGA
+410 LSVVTGA
-417 RAAEVCH
+417 RSAEVCH

-466 YGFDLASFLEWV
+466 YGFDLASFLSWV
-478 YMQPEDEGPLF
+478 NTQSDEGPLF

>member
-24 GQVYTPSPDT
+24 QQVYTSSPGT

-39 KDLAVPQLVRRTN
+39 SLLSVAKPQLVRRAN

-57 RFRFKGATSP
+57 RFRLKGQTTP

-78 RTATMRQR
+78 RVATMRQR
-86 ELAATAKAFMLDRQ
+86 ELAATAKTFLLDKP
-100 EVSLQELTTHL
+100 EVSLQELTEHL
-111 KSMAEQFLTDET
+111 RSMAEQFLTDASD
-123 NDYWNGLEVATLV
+123 DYWNGLEVATLV

-169 QQRVDTGDTSGLIKL
+169 QQRVDTGDTSSLIELIDDGVSQL
-184 TDGGG
+184 T
-189 DDNNHTD
+189 DNNHTD
-196 ESTIGDS
+196 YSTISDS
-203 TAILNN
+203 TSILKN

-216 VFTQVTA
+216 VLTQ
-223 PCSHSER
+223 ER
-230 PAVESQPEVIHF
+230 
-242 RPLESSRLDVNL
+242 
-254 TSRRFKSLILQPSV
+254 QPSV
-268 VFQELVTS
+268 VFSSLVSS
-276 LLAEKVQILKS
+276 LLAEKVQTLKS

-307 MDLMSRS
+307 MDMMSRS
-314 GWLAVRDAMLASE
+314 EWLAVRDAMLAAE

-345 YGLMNGQLEGRNPIE
+345 YALMNGQLEGRNPIE

-399 TTSEARRWASL
+399 TTSEARRWATL
-410 VSVITGA
+410 VSVVTGA
-417 RAAEVCH
+417 RSAEVCH

-443 EDGEGKSVKNKH
+443 EDGDGKSVKNKH

-466 YGFDLASFLEWV
+466 YGFDLKSFLSWV
-478 YMQPEDEGPLF
+478 DTQPDEGPLF

-495 YSSWFNSRVITEA
+495 YSSWFNSRVLTEA
-508 LPDAENVSLHSLR
+508 LGDAENVSLHSLR

>member
-24 GQVYTPSPDT
+24 QQVCTSSPDT

-39 KDLAVPQLVRRTN
+39 KDLAVPQLVRRAN

-57 RFRFKGATSP
+57 RFRLKGQTIP

-78 RTATMRQR
+78 RVATMRQR
-86 ELAATAKAFMLDRQ
+86 ELAATAKAFMLDRP
-100 EVSLQELTTHL
+100 EVSLQELTEHL
-111 KSMAEQFLTDET
+111 RSMAEQFLTDASD
-123 NDYWNGLEVATLV
+123 DYWNGLEVATLV

-169 QQRVDTGDTSGLIKL
+169 QQRVDTGDTSGLIDIVMNNP
-184 TDGGG
+184 TDY
-189 DDNNHTD
+189 
-196 ESTIGDS
+196 STICDS
-203 TAILNN
+203 TSILSN
-209 EQGDRPA
+209 EQGVSTE
-216 VFTQVTA
+216 VFTQ
-223 PCSHSER
+223 ER
-230 PAVESQPEVIHF
+230 QPEVAICSF
-242 RPLESSRLDVNL
+242 S
-254 TSRRFKSLILQPSV
+254 
-268 VFQELVTS
+268 ELVSS
-276 LLAEKVQILKS
+276 LLAEKVQTLKS

-314 GWLAVRDAMLASE
+314 EWLAVRDAMLASE

-360 RMKLTKDI
+360 RMKLTKDT

-385 RVEAEYQFTRHTAH
+385 RVESEYQFTRHTAH

-410 VSVITGA
+410 VSVVTGA
-417 RAAEVCH
+417 RSAEVCH
-424 LTKRDIVTLDNGL
+424 LTKRDVVTLDNGL

-443 EDGEGKSVKNKH
+443 EDGDGKSVKNKH

-466 YGFDLASFLEWV
+466 CGLDLKSFLEWV
-478 YMQPEDEGPLF
+478 DMQPDEGPLF

-495 YSSWFNSRVITEA
+495 YSSWFNSRVLTEA

>member
-1 MTDINHDNTVYPSS
+1 
-15 SFSGSPYLY
+15 
-24 GQVYTPSPDT
+24 
-34 RLTQI
+34 
-39 KDLAVPQLVRRTN
+39 
-52 GRYTI
+52 
-57 RFRFKGATSP
+57 
-67 FLSVSTRSTDR
+67 
-78 RTATMRQR
+78 MRQR
-86 ELAATAKAFMLDRQ
+86 ELAATAKAFMLDRP
-100 EVSLQELTTHL
+100 EVSLQELTEHL
-111 KSMAEQFLTDET
+111 RSMAEQFLTDASD
-123 NDYWNGLEVATLV
+123 DYWNGLEVATLV

-184 TDGGG
+184 I
-189 DDNNHTD
+189 DDNNLTD
-196 ESTIGDS
+196 DSTIGDS
-203 TAILNN
+203 TSILRN
-209 EQGDRPA
+209 EQGDRPV
-216 VFTQVTA
+216 VFTQ
-223 PCSHSER
+223 ER
-230 PAVESQPEVIHF
+230 QPEVTICSF
-242 RPLESSRLDVNL
+242 S
-254 TSRRFKSLILQPSV
+254 
-268 VFQELVTS
+268 ELVSS
-276 LLAEKVQILKS
+276 LLAEKVQTLKT

-294 SSLNTVSRFLPED
+294 SSLNTVSRFLTSG

-314 GWLAVRDAMLASE
+314 EWLAVRDAMLSAE

-360 RMKLTKDI
+360 RMKLTKDV

-385 RVEAEYQFTRHTAH
+385 RVEAENQFTRHTAH

-410 VSVITGA
+410 VSVVTGA
-417 RAAEVCH
+417 RSAEVCH

-443 EDGEGKSVKNKH
+443 EDGDGKSVKNKH
-455 SVRLVPLTDGA
+455 SVRLVPLTDGVC
-466 YGFDLASFLEWV
+466 GFSLKSFLKWV
-478 YMQPEDEGPLF
+478 DTQPADGPLF

-495 YSSWFNSRVITEA
+495 YSSWFNSRVLTEA
-508 LPDAENVSLHSLR
+508 LGDAENVSLHSLR

-560 GRLAEVLKTALL
+560 QRLAEVLEVALV

>member
-1 MTDINHDNTVYPSS
+1 
-15 SFSGSPYLY
+15 
-24 GQVYTPSPDT
+24 
-34 RLTQI
+34 
-39 KDLAVPQLVRRTN
+39 
-52 GRYTI
+52 
-57 RFRFKGATSP
+57 
-67 FLSVSTRSTDR
+67 
-78 RTATMRQR
+78 MRQR
-86 ELAATAKAFMLDRQ
+86 ELAATAKAFMLDRP
-100 EVSLQELTTHL
+100 EVSLQELTDHL
-111 KSMAEQFLTDET
+111 RSMAEQFLTDASD
-123 NDYWNGLEVATLV
+123 DYWNGLEVATLV

-169 QQRVDTGDTSGLIKL
+169 QQRVDTGDTSGLIDIVMNNSRDSGTSNL
-184 TDGGG
+184 TDY
-189 DDNNHTD
+189 
-196 ESTIGDS
+196 STIGDS
-203 TAILNN
+203 TSILRY
-209 EQGDRPA
+209 EQGVSTE
-216 VFTQVTA
+216 VFTQ
-223 PCSHSER
+223 ER
-230 PAVESQPEVIHF
+230 
-242 RPLESSRLDVNL
+242 
-254 TSRRFKSLILQPSV
+254 QPSV
-268 VFQELVTS
+268 VFSSLVSS
-276 LLAEKVQILKS
+276 LLAEKVQTLKS

-314 GWLAVRDAMLASE
+314 EWLAVRDAMLASE

-399 TTSEARRWASL
+399 TTSEARRWATL
-410 VSVITGA
+410 VSVVTGA
-417 RAAEVCH
+417 RSAEVCH

-443 EDGEGKSVKNKH
+443 EDGDGKSVKNKH

-466 YGFDLASFLEWV
+466 YGFDLTSFLSWV
-478 YMQPEDEGPLF
+478 DMQPDEGPLF

-495 YSSWFNSRVITEA
+495 YSSWFNSRVLTEA
-508 LPDAENVSLHSLR
+508 LGDSQDVSLHSLR
-521 HWLATRMKERGVNL
+521 HWLATRMKKRGVNL

-560 GRLAEVLKTALL
+560 GRLADVLKTALL